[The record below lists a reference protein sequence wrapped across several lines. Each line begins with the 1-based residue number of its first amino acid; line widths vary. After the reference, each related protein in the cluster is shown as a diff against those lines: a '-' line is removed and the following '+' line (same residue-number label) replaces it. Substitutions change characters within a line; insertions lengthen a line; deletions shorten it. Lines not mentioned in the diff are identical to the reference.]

1 MNRVV
6 VTGLGIV
13 SSIGNT
19 TKEVLSSLWH
29 GQSGIVFIPEMQ
41 DLGFKCCIYGPVK
54 QLDTS
59 SIRKKALQTMSQAAQ
74 YAVVSALE
82 ALEDANLCPKGLQTG
97 RVGIIV
103 GTGLGGINEVALAER
118 LLITHK
124 SPSRVGATGPVRIMN
139 STASGNL
146 AAYFGVQGR
155 TYSLSSAC
163 STGLNNI
170 GHAYELLKF
179 GLLDVCICG
188 AAEEDS
194 WKQLGVSFDNGGA
207 MPRTWNDRPAQA
219 CRPYD
224 RDRQGFVMSAG
235 AGILILETMEH
246 AQQRR
251 APIYAEIVGFGS
263 TNDGADMFE
272 PTGKGL
278 KVAIQQSL
286 SSASRQGIQ
295 KIDYINPHGTGT
307 LVGDKVE
314 VRVIKE
320 LFGRTPFVS
329 STKSLTGH
337 GQSAAG
343 AQEAVYTLLMLRH
356 NFVAPTANL
365 HNIAPE
371 CTGIR
376 HVQVLNE
383 CLLENV
389 MTFNAGLGGTNTCM
403 IFRKL

>member
-179 GLLDVCICG
+179 GLLDV
-188 AAEEDS
+188 
-194 WKQLGVSFDNGGA
+194 
-207 MPRTWNDRPAQA
+207 
-219 CRPYD
+219 
-224 RDRQGFVMSAG
+224 
-235 AGILILETMEH
+235 
-246 AQQRR
+246 
-251 APIYAEIVGFGS
+251 YAEIVGFGS